1 LRSQDAEDRPS
12 RSCPA
17 RALIGCSRERLAE
30 ASNVPAVTIGEFE
43 TGKTDPKMST
53 AQKLRRA
60 METAGVDFL
69 DASPEAGPGV
79 RRRGERKQ

>member
-1 LRSQDAEDRPS
+1 VAFIW
-12 RSCPA
+12 
-17 RALIGCSRERLAE
+17 RAALVLLEWSRERLAE
-30 ASNVPAVTIGEFE
+30 APAVTIGEFE

-53 AQKLRRA
+53 VQKLRRT

-79 RRRGERKQ
+79 RLRGERKQ